1 MSFTQPEPPRAR
13 LHRTELAVPGS
24 TPALFEKAARSA
36 ADVIFLDLED
46 AVAAGDKEK
55 ARANV
60 IRGLNEVDWGRKGMS
75 VRINGADTH
84 HMYRDVIDIVENCPR
99 LDMIMMPKVGV
110 PADIYAL
117 DMLVTQIESARGRS
131 KKIGF
136 VALIETALGLTNVEA
151 IAQSLAYTS
160 RRLEA
165 MYFGAGDLAA
175 SLRMRTTSIGG
186 LHPDHGVLSDADASG
201 QRHYMQTDPWH
212 AAQHRV
218 VAACRAYG
226 LRPLDGAFGDI
237 KDTAGFAA
245 ATKRAAAM
253 GFAGRMVIHPSQIA
267 PSNVAFSPGAAEV
280 ADARRVLAAMEE
292 AAREKRGAVQ
302 IDGRLIDM
310 ANLRM
315 AQNIVWMADAITAA
329 ATAPHPTPT

>member
-1 MSFTQPEPPRAR
+1 MSFTQPEGPAAR

-36 ADVIFLDLED
+36 ADVIFLDVED
-46 AVAAGDKEK
+46 AVAPGDKEK

-60 IRGLNEVDWGRKGMS
+60 IKGLNEIDWGAKGMS

-84 HMYRDVIDIVENCPR
+84 YMYRDVIDIVENCPR

-117 DMLVTQIESARGRS
+117 DMLVTQIEQSRARS

-151 IAQSLAYTS
+151 IAQSS
-160 RRLEA
+160 KRLEA

-186 LHPDHGVLSDADASG
+186 LHPDHGVLSDADAAG
-201 QRHYMQTDPWH
+201 QRSYTQTDPWH
-212 AAQHRV
+212 AAQNRV
-218 VAACRAYG
+218 VVACRAYG

-237 KDTAGFAA
+237 KDAAGFLA

-267 PSNVAFSPGAAEV
+267 PSNAAFSPSEKEV

-302 IDGRLIDM
+302 IDGKLIDV

-315 AQNIVWMADAITAA
+315 AQNIVRMADAIAGVSAA
-329 ATAPHPTPT
+329 VR

>member
-1 MSFTQPEPPRAR
+1 MSFTQPEGAPVR
-13 LHRTELAVPGS
+13 LHRSELAVPGS

-46 AVAAGDKEK
+46 AVAPGDKEQ
-55 ARANV
+55 ARINV
-60 IRGLNEVDWGRKGMS
+60 IQGLNNVDWGAKGMS

-84 HMYRDVIDIVENCPR
+84 YMYRDVIDIVENCPR

-110 PADIYAL
+110 PADLYAL
-117 DMLVTQIESARGRS
+117 DMLVTQIETSRGRT

-136 VALIETALGLTNVEA
+136 VALIETALGLANVEA
-151 IAQSLAYTS
+151 IAQSLSYTS

-186 LHPDHGVLSDADASG
+186 LHPDHGVLSDADAAG
-201 QRHYMQTDPWH
+201 QRSYIQTDPWH
-212 AAQHRV
+212 AAQQRV
-218 VAACRAYG
+218 VVACRAYS

-237 KDTAGFAA
+237 KDAAGFLA

-253 GFAGRMVIHPSQIA
+253 GFAGRMAIHPSQIA
-267 PSNVAFSPGAAEV
+267 PSNAAFSPSEKEI
-280 ADARRVLAAMEE
+280 ADARRVLEAMAE

-302 IDGRLIDM
+302 VDGR
-310 ANLRM
+310 
-315 AQNIVWMADAITAA
+315 
-329 ATAPHPTPT
+329 

>member
-1 MSFTQPEPPRAR
+1 MSFTQPEGAPPR
-13 LHRTELAVPGS
+13 LHRSELAVPGS

-36 ADVIFLDLED
+36 ADVIFLDVED
-46 AVAAGDKEK
+46 AVAPADKEK

-60 IRGLNEVDWGRKGMS
+60 IKGLNEVDWGVKGMS

-84 HMYRDVIDIVENCPR
+84 YMYRDVIDIVENCPR

-110 PADIYAL
+110 PADLYAL
-117 DMLVTQIESARGRS
+117 DMLVTQIENARGRS

-151 IAQSLAYTS
+151 IAQSS

-201 QRHYMQTDPWH
+201 QRSYTQTDPWH
-212 AAQHRV
+212 AAQNRV
-218 VAACRAYG
+218 VVACRAYG

-237 KDTAGFAA
+237 KDAAGFLA
-245 ATKRAAAM
+245 ATQRAAAM
-253 GFAGRMVIHPSQIA
+253 GFAGRLAIHPSQIA
-267 PSNVAFSPGAAEV
+267 PSNAAFSPSEKEV
-280 ADARRVLAAMEE
+280 ADARRVLVAMEE

-302 IDGRLIDM
+302 IDGRLIDE

-315 AQNIVWMADAITAA
+315 ARNIVEMAGAIAA
-329 ATAPHPTPT
+329 ATAAAK

>member
-1 MSFTQPEPPRAR
+1 MSFTQPEGAPPR
-13 LHRTELAVPGS
+13 LHRSELAVPGS

-36 ADVIFLDLED
+36 ADVIFLDVED
-46 AVAAGDKEK
+46 AVAPADKEK

-60 IRGLNEVDWGRKGMS
+60 IKGLNEVDWGVKGMS

-84 HMYRDVIDIVENCPR
+84 YMYRDVIDIVENCPR

-110 PADIYAL
+110 PADLYAL
-117 DMLVTQIESARGRS
+117 DMLVTQIENARGRS

-151 IAQSLAYTS
+151 IAQSS

-201 QRHYMQTDPWH
+201 QRSYTQTDPWH
-212 AAQHRV
+212 AAQNRV
-218 VAACRAYG
+218 VVACRAYG

-237 KDTAGFAA
+237 KDAAGFLA
-245 ATKRAAAM
+245 ATQRAAAM
-253 GFAGRMVIHPSQIA
+253 GFAGRMAIHPSQIA
-267 PSNVAFSPGAAEV
+267 PSNAAFSPSEKEV
-280 ADARRVLAAMEE
+280 ADARRVLVAMEE

-302 IDGRLIDM
+302 IDGRLIDE

-315 AQNIVWMADAITAA
+315 ARNIVEMAGAIAA
-329 ATAPHPTPT
+329 ATAAAK

>member
-1 MSFTQPEPPRAR
+1 MSFTQPEGAPPR
-13 LHRTELAVPGS
+13 LHRSELAVPGS

-36 ADVIFLDLED
+36 ADMIFLDVED
-46 AVAAGDKEK
+46 AVAPADKEK
-55 ARANV
+55 ALANV
-60 IRGLNEVDWGRKGMS
+60 IKGLNEVDWGVKGMS

-84 HMYRDVIDIVENCPR
+84 YMYRDVIDIVENCPR

-110 PADIYAL
+110 PADLYAL
-117 DMLVTQIESARGRS
+117 DMLVTQIENARGRS

-151 IAQSLAYTS
+151 IAQSS

-201 QRHYMQTDPWH
+201 LRSYTQTDPWH
-212 AAQHRV
+212 AAQNRV
-218 VAACRAYG
+218 VVACRAYG

-237 KDTAGFAA
+237 KDAAGFLA
-245 ATKRAAAM
+245 ATQRAAAM
-253 GFAGRMVIHPSQIA
+253 GFAGRMAIHPSQIA
-267 PSNVAFSPGAAEV
+267 PSNAAFSPSEKEV
-280 ADARRVLAAMEE
+280 ADARRVLVAMEE

-302 IDGRLIDM
+302 IDGRLIDE

-315 AQNIVWMADAITAA
+315 ARNIVAMAAAIAA
-329 ATAPHPTPT
+329 ATAAAK

>member
-1 MSFTQPEPPRAR
+1 MSFTQPEGAPVR
-13 LHRTELAVPGS
+13 LHRSELAVPGS

-46 AVAAGDKEK
+46 AVAPGDKEQ
-55 ARANV
+55 ARINV
-60 IRGLNEVDWGRKGMS
+60 IQGLNNVDWGAKGMS

-84 HMYRDVIDIVENCPR
+84 YMYRDVIDIVENCPR

-110 PADIYAL
+110 PADLHAL
-117 DMLVTQIESARGRS
+117 DMLVTQIETSRGRT

-136 VALIETALGLTNVEA
+136 VALIETALGLANVEA
-151 IAQSLAYTS
+151 IAQSLSYTS

-186 LHPDHGVLSDADASG
+186 LHPDHGVLSDADAAG
-201 QRHYMQTDPWH
+201 QRSYIQTDPWH
-212 AAQHRV
+212 AAQQRV
-218 VAACRAYG
+218 VVACRAYS

-237 KDTAGFAA
+237 KDAAGFLA

-253 GFAGRMVIHPSQIA
+253 WFAGRMAIHPSQIA
-267 PSNVAFSPGAAEV
+267 PSNAAFSPSEKEI
-280 ADARRVLAAMEE
+280 ADARRVLEAMAE

-302 IDGRLIDM
+302 VDGRLIDE

-315 AQNIVWMADAITAA
+315 ARNIVAMAEAIAA
-329 ATAPHPTPT
+329 AK